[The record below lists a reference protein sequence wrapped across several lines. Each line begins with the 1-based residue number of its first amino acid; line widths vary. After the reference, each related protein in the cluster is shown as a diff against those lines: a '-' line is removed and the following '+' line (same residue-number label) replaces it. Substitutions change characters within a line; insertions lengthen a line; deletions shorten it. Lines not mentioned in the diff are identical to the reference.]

1 MAMATGRDVLMQ
13 LLQEVEDLRQ
23 QGVAANERVDRQF
36 QVVEE
41 QFQGL
46 AAEFSRLAA
55 AFSQTNKDM
64 GGLAQAFRSTRELH
78 EKHLARIGR
87 TLNKL
92 ADEVLEDRGRFEDH
106 LRRGHD
112 PQPA

>member
-1 MAMATGRDVLMQ
+1 MATGRDVLMQ

-23 QGVAANERVDRQF
+23 QAVAANDRVDGQF
-36 QVVEE
+36 RLVEE
-41 QFQGL
+41 RFRLVEERLQQL
-46 AAEFSRLAA
+46 AAEFSLTRKEVGTLAH
-55 AFSQTNKDM
+55 AF
-64 GGLAQAFRSTRELH
+64 LSTREIH

-87 TLNKL
+87 TLNVL